1 MINLIIKKWLI
12 SLGSPPLFFNLAS
25 KLLPWLLPI
34 SFLILFAGLIWGIG
48 FAPTDYKQGDVYR
61 IIFIHVPSA
70 ILGQSVYLMMAI
82 FGFICLI
89 WRAKLAGMF
98 LRSAAPIGASFTLIA
113 LVSGAVWGKPTWGT
127 WWVWDAR
134 LTSTL
139 ILFFLYAGVISL
151 YSSIDNKQK
160 GDRAASLISVVGVII
175 IPIIKKSVDWW
186 QTLHQPSTFT
196 ITSAPSMTS
205 DMYLPL
211 LICVIGF
218 YCILFS
224 ILLNRLRAEIL
235 VRERNTSWVRQ
246 FLNIQIKE

>member
-1 MINLIIKKWLI
+1 MINLIKKWLI
-12 SLGSPPLFFNLAS
+12 SLGSPPLFFKWAS
-25 KLLPWLLPI
+25 KILPWLFPI
-34 SFLILFAGLIWGIG
+34 SILILLTGLIWGIG

-70 ILGQSVYLMMAI
+70 ILGQSIYLMMAI

-139 ILFFLYAGVISL
+139 ILFFLYAGIISL

-196 ITSAPSMTS
+196 ITSAPSMTP

-218 YCILFS
+218 YSILFS
-224 ILLNRLRAEIL
+224 ILLNGLRAEIL
-235 VRERNTSWVRQ
+235 IRERNTSWVRQ
-246 FLNIQIKE
+246 FLDNQIKE

>member
-1 MINLIIKKWLI
+1 MINLIKKWLI
-12 SLGSPPLFFNLAS
+12 SLGSPPLFFKWAS
-25 KLLPWLLPI
+25 KILPWFFPI
-34 SFLILFAGLIWGIG
+34 SILILLTGLIWGIG

-61 IIFIHVPSA
+61 
-70 ILGQSVYLMMAI
+70 
-82 FGFICLI
+82 
-89 WRAKLAGMF
+89 
-98 LRSAAPIGASFTLIA
+98 
-113 LVSGAVWGKPTWGT
+113 VSGAFWGKPTWGT

-139 ILFFLYAGVISL
+139 ILFFLYAGIISL

-235 VRERNTSWVRQ
+235 IRERNTSWVRQ
-246 FLNIQIKE
+246 FLDNQIKE

>member
-1 MINLIIKKWLI
+1 VGLPQTAPLTKAIKVK
-12 SLGSPPLFFNLAS
+12 LA
-25 KLLPWLLPI
+25 PI
-34 SFLILFAGLIWGIG
+34 GAADLKNIPAS

-70 ILGQSVYLMMAI
+70 ILGQSIYLMMAI

-139 ILFFLYAGVISL
+139 ILFFLYAGIISL
-151 YSSIDNKQK
+151 YSSIDNKHK

-175 IPIIKKSVDWW
+175 SPIMKKSVDWW

-196 ITSAPSMTS
+196 ITSAPSMTP

-218 YCILFS
+218 YSILFS
-224 ILLNRLRAEIL
+224 ILLNTLRAEIL
-235 VRERNTSWVRQ
+235 IRERNTSWVRQ
-246 FLNIQIKE
+246 FLNNQIKE